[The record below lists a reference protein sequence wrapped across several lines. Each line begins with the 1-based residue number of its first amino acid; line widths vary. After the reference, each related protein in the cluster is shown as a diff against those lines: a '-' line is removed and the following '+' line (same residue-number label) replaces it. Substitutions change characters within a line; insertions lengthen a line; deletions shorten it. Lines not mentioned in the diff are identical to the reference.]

1 MDSLHEAFI
10 YTLEPCEACFIMDAR
25 TLLNVFW
32 TVQQKHPPTAM
43 MTLGIA
49 RTIFNITPIGFVR
62 KKKVIFTWDASRGS
76 KTQANIHV

>member
-32 TVQQKHPPTAM
+32 TAQQKHPPTAM
-43 MTLGIA
+43 MTVGIA
-49 RTIFNITPIGFVR
+49 RTIFYITPIERR
-62 KKKVIFTWDASRGS
+62 KSYSPGMPRGGVKHRLIFMFE
-76 KTQANIHV
+76 